1 MGALPRPDLP
11 SGPHRDFVE
20 ALHELHHQ
28 AGWPSLRTLAA
39 EVGCSH
45 TTVSHVFSSTRV
57 PAWGTVELLVE
68 AMRGDVARLRR
79 LWLGASSAATVDA
92 PAASRLAGRSAE
104 LGIVPTPCRG
114 RDRGAPRQW

>member
-45 TTVSHVFSSTRV
+45 TTVSHVFSSTRI

-68 AMRGDVARLRR
+68 A
-79 LWLGASSAATVDA
+79 W
-92 PAASRLAGRSAE
+92 E
-104 LGIVPTPCRG
+104 
-114 RDRGAPRQW
+114 